1 MLQKTLLM
9 SIKKSRKEIKKMQ
22 KKKVMAILLSTAIA
36 ASTFIGCGTDKAKD
50 YKDTDTVMFIDKDN
64 KIDYATA
71 CTYTRMMQAET
82 YSYMQSM
89 LQRFNSSATDVDMW
103 SQSLE
108 DTDEDSK
115 KYKTY
120 GEQFKGNILD
130 ALASLLQDKFYDSKE
145 YEYKTYGEQ
154 FKGNIL
160 DALASL
166 LLDKLYGS
174 KEYEVTFTD
183 DDKKECES
191 VADEFI
197 EKMSKDDLKA
207 MHASK
212 KTMMNVLEL
221 MTYET
226 RVKNAIESDV
236 DTKVSDDEA
245 GQSTF
250 SYVEIKKKD
259 AKKKE
264 KKIKSLIKKVEA
276 GTDISTAA
284 SDAGFTAQSVT
295 FTTADPE
302 YDEYGKEMLK
312 KVSKMKDGEC
322 DSYKDAKG
330 NTIILYMQS
339 VNDQSATETK
349 KDDIISDRKDKA
361 YEDKLDEWKDKKK
374 VTINKDAWNSI
385 KTDKNEV
392 FQRMETEENSSDSD
406 GSTGTTVA
414 NSNDS
419 DTSVSVSSSDT
430 DSEDPNK
437 SNSGDSGNTQKKDS
451 NNNSTDTKDTKTE
464 EEK

>member
-1 MLQKTLLM
+1 
-9 SIKKSRKEIKKMQ
+9 MQ
-22 KKKVMAILLSTAIA
+22 KKKVMAILLSTVIA
-36 ASTFIGCGTDKAKD
+36 ASTFTGCGTGKTKD
-50 YKDTDTVMFIDKDN
+50 YKDADTVMFIDKDN

-71 CTYTRMMQAET
+71 CTYTRIMQAET

-89 LQRFNSSATDVDMW
+89 LQQLSSSDTASVTDVDMW

-120 GEQFKGNILD
+120 GEQFKGNTLD
-130 ALASLLQDKFYDSKE
+130 SLE
-145 YEYKTYGEQ
+145 
-154 FKGNIL
+154 
-160 DALASL
+160 SL

-174 KEYEVTFTD
+174 KEYDVTFTD
-183 DDKKECES
+183 DDKKGCES
-191 VADEFI
+191 VADEFV

-212 KTMMNVLEL
+212 KTMINVLEL
-221 MTYET
+221 MTYEA
-226 RVKNAIESDV
+226 RVKDAIESDV
-236 DTKVSDDEA
+236 DTEVSDDEA

-339 VNDQSATETK
+339 VNDESATETK

-374 VTINKDAWNSI
+374 VTVNKDAWNSI
-385 KTDKNEV
+385 KTDKNEI

-406 GSTGTTVA
+406 DSTGTTVA
-414 NSNDS
+414 NSDDS
-419 DTSVSVSSSDT
+419 DTSVSVSSSDADNK
-430 DSEDPNK
+430 DSDKSDE
-437 SNSGDSGNTQKKDS
+437 SNSGDSDNAQKNDS
-451 NNNSTDTKDTKTE
+451 NDNSTDTKDTKTE
-464 EEK
+464 EGK

>member
-89 LQRFNSSATDVDMW
+89 LRRFNSSAVDVDMW

-120 GEQFKGNILD
+120 GEQFKGNTLD
-130 ALASLLQDKFYDSKE
+130 SLK
-145 YEYKTYGEQ
+145 
-154 FKGNIL
+154 
-160 DALASL
+160 SL

-406 GSTGTTVA
+406 DSTGTTVA

-451 NNNSTDTKDTKTE
+451 NNNSTDTKDTKTTKTE

>member
-1 MLQKTLLM
+1 
-9 SIKKSRKEIKKMQ
+9 MQ

-36 ASTFIGCGTDKAKD
+36 ASTFIGCGADKAKD
-50 YKDTDTVMFIDKDN
+50 YKDADTVMFIDKDN

-89 LQRFNSSATDVDMW
+89 LQRFNSSAVDVNMW

-120 GEQFKGNILD
+120 GEQFKGNTLD
-130 ALASLLQDKFYDSKE
+130 SLK
-145 YEYKTYGEQ
+145 
-154 FKGNIL
+154 
-160 DALASL
+160 SL

-276 GTDISTAA
+276 GTDISAAA

-312 KVSKMKDGEC
+312 KVSKMKDGAC

-406 GSTGTTVA
+406 DSTGTTVA
-414 NSNDS
+414 NSDDS

-437 SNSGDSGNTQKKDS
+437 SNSGDSDNTQKKDS
-451 NNNSTDTKDTKTE
+451 NNNSTDTKTKTE

>member
-1 MLQKTLLM
+1 
-9 SIKKSRKEIKKMQ
+9 MQ

-36 ASTFIGCGTDKAKD
+36 ASTFIGCGADKAKD
-50 YKDTDTVMFIDKDN
+50 YKDADTVMFIDKDN

-89 LQRFNSSATDVDMW
+89 LQRFNSSAVDVDMW

-120 GEQFKGNILD
+120 GEQFKGNTLD
-130 ALASLLQDKFYDSKE
+130 SLK
-145 YEYKTYGEQ
+145 
-154 FKGNIL
+154 
-160 DALASL
+160 SL

-226 RVKNAIESDV
+226 RVKNAIDSDV

-276 GTDISTAA
+276 GTDISAAA

-406 GSTGTTVA
+406 DSTGTTVA
-414 NSNDS
+414 NSDDS

-451 NNNSTDTKDTKTE
+451 NNNSTDTKDTKTTKTE

>member
-1 MLQKTLLM
+1 
-9 SIKKSRKEIKKMQ
+9 MQ

-89 LQRFNSSATDVDMW
+89 LRRFNSSAVDVDMW

-120 GEQFKGNILD
+120 GEQFKGNTLD
-130 ALASLLQDKFYDSKE
+130 SLK
-145 YEYKTYGEQ
+145 
-154 FKGNIL
+154 
-160 DALASL
+160 SL

-406 GSTGTTVA
+406 DSTGTTVA
-414 NSNDS
+414 NSDDS

-451 NNNSTDTKDTKTE
+451 NNNSTDTKDTKTTKTE

>member
-1 MLQKTLLM
+1 
-9 SIKKSRKEIKKMQ
+9 MQ

-36 ASTFIGCGTDKAKD
+36 ASTFIGCGADKAKD
-50 YKDTDTVMFIDKDN
+50 YKDADTVMFIDKDN

-89 LQRFNSSATDVDMW
+89 LQRFNSSAVDVDMW

-120 GEQFKGNILD
+120 GEQFKGNTLD
-130 ALASLLQDKFYDSKE
+130 SLK
-145 YEYKTYGEQ
+145 
-154 FKGNIL
+154 
-160 DALASL
+160 SL

-276 GTDISTAA
+276 GTDISAAA

-392 FQRMETEENSSDSD
+392 FQRMEAEENSSDSD
-406 GSTGTTVA
+406 DSTGTTVA
-414 NSNDS
+414 NSDDS

-451 NNNSTDTKDTKTE
+451 NNNSTDTKDTKTTKTE

>member
-1 MLQKTLLM
+1 
-9 SIKKSRKEIKKMQ
+9 MQ

-36 ASTFIGCGTDKAKD
+36 ASTFIGCGADKTKD

-89 LQRFNSSATDVDMW
+89 LQRFNSSAADVDMW

-120 GEQFKGNILD
+120 GKQFKGNILD
-130 ALASLLQDKFYDSKE
+130 ALASLLQDKLYDSKE

-406 GSTGTTVA
+406 DSTGTTVA
-414 NSNDS
+414 NSDDS

-437 SNSGDSGNTQKKDS
+437 SNSGDSDNTQKKDS
-451 NNNSTDTKDTKTE
+451 NNNSTDTKTKTE

>member
-1 MLQKTLLM
+1 
-9 SIKKSRKEIKKMQ
+9 MQ

-89 LQRFNSSATDVDMW
+89 LRRFNSSAVDVDMW

-120 GEQFKGNILD
+120 GEQFKGNTLD
-130 ALASLLQDKFYDSKE
+130 SLK
-145 YEYKTYGEQ
+145 
-154 FKGNIL
+154 
-160 DALASL
+160 SL

-312 KVSKMKDGEC
+312 KASKMKDGEC

-406 GSTGTTVA
+406 DSTGTTVV

-451 NNNSTDTKDTKTE
+451 NNNSTDTKTKTE

>member
-1 MLQKTLLM
+1 
-9 SIKKSRKEIKKMQ
+9 MQ

-36 ASTFIGCGTDKAKD
+36 ASTFIGCGADKVKD

-89 LQRFNSSATDVDMW
+89 LQRFNSSAADVDMW

-120 GEQFKGNILD
+120 GEQFKGNTLD
-130 ALASLLQDKFYDSKE
+130 SLK
-145 YEYKTYGEQ
+145 
-154 FKGNIL
+154 
-160 DALASL
+160 SL

-183 DDKKECES
+183 DDKKKCES

-284 SDAGFTAQSVT
+284 SNAGFTAQSVT

-312 KVSKMKDGEC
+312 RVSKMKDGEC

-330 NTIILYMQS
+330 NTIILYMQN
-339 VNDQSATETK
+339 VNDESATETK

-361 YEDKLDEWKDKKK
+361 YDDKLDEWKDKKK
-374 VTINKDAWNSI
+374 ITVNKDAWNSI

-392 FQRMETEENSSDSD
+392 FQRMETEENSNDSSDSSD
-406 GSTGTTVA
+406 GTTVV
-414 NSNDS
+414 SNDDS
-419 DTSVSVSSSDT
+419 DASVSVSTSDADEDSSDNT
-430 DSEDPNK
+430 SDGSETTEEDFNADSD
-437 SNSGDSGNTQKKDS
+437 
-451 NNNSTDTKDTKTE
+451 STDTNNTKTE

>member
-1 MLQKTLLM
+1 MFQKILLM

-22 KKKVMAILLSTAIA
+22 KKKVMAILLSAAIA

-89 LQRFNSSATDVDMW
+89 LQRFNSSAADVDMW

-130 ALASLLQDKFYDSKE
+130 ALASLLQDKLYDSKE

-406 GSTGTTVA
+406 DSTGTTVA
-414 NSNDS
+414 NSDDS

-437 SNSGDSGNTQKKDS
+437 SNSGDSDNTQKKDS
-451 NNNSTDTKDTKTE
+451 NNNSTDTKTKTE

>member
-1 MLQKTLLM
+1 
-9 SIKKSRKEIKKMQ
+9 MQ

-36 ASTFIGCGTDKAKD
+36 ASTFIGCGADKVKD

-71 CTYTRMMQAET
+71 CAYTRMMQAET

-89 LQRFNSSATDVDMW
+89 LQRFNSSAVDVDMW

-120 GEQFKGNILD
+120 GEQFKGNALD
-130 ALASLLQDKFYDSKE
+130 SLK
-145 YEYKTYGEQ
+145 
-154 FKGNIL
+154 
-160 DALASL
+160 SL

-174 KEYEVTFTD
+174 KEYEITFTD

-276 GTDISTAA
+276 GTDISAAA

-406 GSTGTTVA
+406 DSTGTTVA
-414 NSNDS
+414 NSDDS

-451 NNNSTDTKDTKTE
+451 NNNSTDTKDTKTTKTE

>member
-1 MLQKTLLM
+1 
-9 SIKKSRKEIKKMQ
+9 MQ

-36 ASTFIGCGTDKAKD
+36 ASTFIGCGADKAKD
-50 YKDTDTVMFIDKDN
+50 YKDADTVMFIDKDN

-89 LQRFNSSATDVDMW
+89 LQRFNSSAVDVDMW

-120 GEQFKGNILD
+120 GEQFKGNTLD
-130 ALASLLQDKFYDSKE
+130 SLE
-145 YEYKTYGEQ
+145 
-154 FKGNIL
+154 
-160 DALASL
+160 SL

-259 AKKKE
+259 AKKKD

-284 SDAGFTAQSVT
+284 SDAGFTAQSVA

-406 GSTGTTVA
+406 DSTGTTVA

-451 NNNSTDTKDTKTE
+451 NNNSTDTKDTKTTKTE

>member
-1 MLQKTLLM
+1 
-9 SIKKSRKEIKKMQ
+9 MQ
-22 KKKVMAILLSTAIA
+22 KKKVMAILLSTAIV
-36 ASTFIGCGTDKAKD
+36 ASTFIGCGADKTKD

-89 LQRFNSSATDVDMW
+89 LQRFNSSAADVDMW

-115 KYKTY
+115 K
-120 GEQFKGNILD
+120 
-130 ALASLLQDKFYDSKE
+130 
-145 YEYKTYGEQ
+145 YKTYGEQ

-406 GSTGTTVA
+406 DSTGTTVA
-414 NSNDS
+414 NSDDS

-437 SNSGDSGNTQKKDS
+437 SNSGDSDNTQKKDS
-451 NNNSTDTKDTKTE
+451 NNNSTDTKTKTE

>member
-1 MLQKTLLM
+1 
-9 SIKKSRKEIKKMQ
+9 MQ
-22 KKKVMAILLSTAIA
+22 KKKVMAVLLSAAIA
-36 ASTFIGCGTDKAKD
+36 ASVFTGCGTDKTKD
-50 YKDTDTVMFIDKDN
+50 YKNTDTVMFIDKNN

-89 LQRFNSSATDVDMW
+89 LQRFNSSAADVDMW

-120 GEQFKGNILD
+120 GEQFKGNTLD
-130 ALASLLQDKFYDSKE
+130 SLK
-145 YEYKTYGEQ
+145 
-154 FKGNIL
+154 
-160 DALASL
+160 SL

-183 DDKKECES
+183 DDKKKCES

-284 SDAGFTAQSVT
+284 SNAGFTVQSVT

-312 KVSKMKDGEC
+312 RVSKMKDGEC

-330 NTIILYMQS
+330 NTIILYMQN
-339 VNDQSATETK
+339 VNDESATETK

-361 YEDKLDEWKDKKK
+361 YDDKLDEWKDKKK
-374 VTINKDAWNSI
+374 ITVNKDAWNSI

-392 FQRMETEENSSDSD
+392 FQRMETEENSNDSSDSSD
-406 GSTGTTVA
+406 GTTVV
-414 NSNDS
+414 SNDDS
-419 DTSVSVSSSDT
+419 DTSVSVSTSDADEDSSDNT
-430 DSEDPNK
+430 SDGSETTEEDFNADSD
-437 SNSGDSGNTQKKDS
+437 
-451 NNNSTDTKDTKTE
+451 STDTNNTKTE

>member
-1 MLQKTLLM
+1 
-9 SIKKSRKEIKKMQ
+9 MQ

-36 ASTFIGCGTDKAKD
+36 ASTFIGCGADKVKD

-89 LQRFNSSATDVDMW
+89 LQRFNSSAADVDMW

-120 GEQFKGNILD
+120 GEQFKGNTLD
-130 ALASLLQDKFYDSKE
+130 SLK
-145 YEYKTYGEQ
+145 
-154 FKGNIL
+154 
-160 DALASL
+160 SL

-183 DDKKECES
+183 DDKKKCES

-284 SDAGFTAQSVT
+284 SNAGFTAQSVT

-302 YDEYGKEMLK
+302 YDEYGKETLK
-312 KVSKMKDGEC
+312 RVSKMKDGEC

-330 NTIILYMQS
+330 NTIILYMQN
-339 VNDQSATETK
+339 VNDESATETK

-361 YEDKLDEWKDKKK
+361 YDDKLDEWKDKKK
-374 VTINKDAWNSI
+374 ITVNKDAWNSI

-392 FQRMETEENSSDSD
+392 FQRMETEENSNDSSDSSD
-406 GSTGTTVA
+406 GTTVV
-414 NSNDS
+414 SNDDS
-419 DTSVSVSSSDT
+419 DASVSVSTSDADEDSSDNT
-430 DSEDPNK
+430 SDGSETTEEDFNADSD
-437 SNSGDSGNTQKKDS
+437 
-451 NNNSTDTKDTKTE
+451 STDTNNTKTE

>member
-1 MLQKTLLM
+1 
-9 SIKKSRKEIKKMQ
+9 MQ

-36 ASTFIGCGTDKAKD
+36 ASTFIGCGADKTKD

-89 LQRFNSSATDVDMW
+89 LQRFNSSAADVDMW

-130 ALASLLQDKFYDSKE
+130 ALASLLQDKLYDSKE
-145 YEYKTYGEQ
+145 YEYKTYEEQ

-406 GSTGTTVA
+406 DSTGTTVA
-414 NSNDS
+414 NSDDS

-437 SNSGDSGNTQKKDS
+437 SNSGDSDNTQKKDS
-451 NNNSTDTKDTKTE
+451 NNNSTDTKTKTE

>member
-1 MLQKTLLM
+1 
-9 SIKKSRKEIKKMQ
+9 MQ

-36 ASTFIGCGTDKAKD
+36 ASTFIGCGADKTKD

-89 LQRFNSSATDVDMW
+89 LQRFNSSAADVDMW

-130 ALASLLQDKFYDSKE
+130 ALASLLQDKLYDSKE

-406 GSTGTTVA
+406 DSTGTTVA
-414 NSNDS
+414 NSDDS

-437 SNSGDSGNTQKKDS
+437 SNSGDSDNTQKKDS
-451 NNNSTDTKDTKTE
+451 NNNITDTKTKTE

>member
-1 MLQKTLLM
+1 
-9 SIKKSRKEIKKMQ
+9 MQ

-89 LQRFNSSATDVDMW
+89 LQRFNSSAVDVDMW

-120 GEQFKGNILD
+120 GEQFKGNTLD
-130 ALASLLQDKFYDSKE
+130 SLK
-145 YEYKTYGEQ
+145 
-154 FKGNIL
+154 
-160 DALASL
+160 SL

-221 MTYET
+221 MTYEA

-406 GSTGTTVA
+406 DSTGTTVA

-451 NNNSTDTKDTKTE
+451 NNNSTDTKDTKTTKTE

>member
-1 MLQKTLLM
+1 MFQKILLM

-22 KKKVMAILLSTAIA
+22 KKKVMAILLSAAIA

-89 LQRFNSSATDVDMW
+89 LQRFNSSAVDVDMW

-120 GEQFKGNILD
+120 GEQFKGNTLD
-130 ALASLLQDKFYDSKE
+130 SLK
-145 YEYKTYGEQ
+145 
-154 FKGNIL
+154 
-160 DALASL
+160 SL

-276 GTDISTAA
+276 GTDISAAA

-406 GSTGTTVA
+406 DSTGTTVA
-414 NSNDS
+414 NSDDS

-437 SNSGDSGNTQKKDS
+437 SNSGDSDNTQKKDS
-451 NNNSTDTKDTKTE
+451 NNNSTDTKTKTE

>member
-1 MLQKTLLM
+1 
-9 SIKKSRKEIKKMQ
+9 MQ

-64 KIDYATA
+64 KIDYATT

-89 LQRFNSSATDVDMW
+89 LQRFNSSAVDVDMW
-103 SQSLE
+103 SQALE

-120 GEQFKGNILD
+120 GEQFKGNTLD
-130 ALASLLQDKFYDSKE
+130 SLE
-145 YEYKTYGEQ
+145 
-154 FKGNIL
+154 
-160 DALASL
+160 SL

-259 AKKKE
+259 AKKKD

-284 SDAGFTAQSVT
+284 SNAGFIAQSVT

-406 GSTGTTVA
+406 DSTGTTVA
-414 NSNDS
+414 NSDDS

-430 DSEDPNK
+430 DSEDPDK
-437 SNSGDSGNTQKKDS
+437 SNSSDSGNTQKNDS

>member
-1 MLQKTLLM
+1 MFQKILLM
-9 SIKKSRKEIKKMQ
+9 STKKSRKEIKKMQ

-36 ASTFIGCGTDKAKD
+36 ASTFIGCGTDKAND
-50 YKDTDTVMFIDKDN
+50 YKDADTVMFIDKDN

-89 LQRFNSSATDVDMW
+89 LQRFNSSAVDVDMW

-120 GEQFKGNILD
+120 GEQFKGNTLD
-130 ALASLLQDKFYDSKE
+130 SLK
-145 YEYKTYGEQ
+145 
-154 FKGNIL
+154 
-160 DALASL
+160 SL

-339 VNDQSATETK
+339 VNDQSATEAK

-406 GSTGTTVA
+406 DSTGTTVA
-414 NSNDS
+414 NSDDS

-430 DSEDPNK
+430 DSENPNK

-451 NNNSTDTKDTKTE
+451 NNNSTDIKDTKTE

>member
-1 MLQKTLLM
+1 
-9 SIKKSRKEIKKMQ
+9 MQ

-36 ASTFIGCGTDKAKD
+36 ASTFIGCGADKVKD

-71 CTYTRMMQAET
+71 CAYTRMMQAET

-89 LQRFNSSATDVDMW
+89 LQRFNSSAVDVDMW

-120 GEQFKGNILD
+120 GEQFKGNTLD
-130 ALASLLQDKFYDSKE
+130 SLK
-145 YEYKTYGEQ
+145 
-154 FKGNIL
+154 
-160 DALASL
+160 SL

-174 KEYEVTFTD
+174 KEYEITFTD
-183 DDKKECES
+183 NDKKECES

-276 GTDISTAA
+276 GTDISAAA

-406 GSTGTTVA
+406 DSTGTTVA
-414 NSNDS
+414 NSDDS

-437 SNSGDSGNTQKKDS
+437 SNSGDSDNTQKKDS
-451 NNNSTDTKDTKTE
+451 NNNSTDTKTKTE

>member
-1 MLQKTLLM
+1 
-9 SIKKSRKEIKKMQ
+9 MQ

-36 ASTFIGCGTDKAKD
+36 ASTFIGCGADKAKD
-50 YKDTDTVMFIDKDN
+50 YKDADTVMFIDKDN

-89 LQRFNSSATDVDMW
+89 LQRFNSSAVDVDMW

-120 GEQFKGNILD
+120 GEQFKGNTLD
-130 ALASLLQDKFYDSKE
+130 SLK
-145 YEYKTYGEQ
+145 
-154 FKGNIL
+154 
-160 DALASL
+160 SL

-406 GSTGTTVA
+406 DSTGTTVA
-414 NSNDS
+414 NSDDS

>member
-1 MLQKTLLM
+1 
-9 SIKKSRKEIKKMQ
+9 MQ

-50 YKDTDTVMFIDKDN
+50 YKDADTVMFIDKDN

-89 LQRFNSSATDVDMW
+89 LQRFNSSAVDVDMW

-120 GEQFKGNILD
+120 GEQFKGNTLD
-130 ALASLLQDKFYDSKE
+130 SLK
-145 YEYKTYGEQ
+145 
-154 FKGNIL
+154 
-160 DALASL
+160 SL

-276 GTDISTAA
+276 GTDISAAA

-406 GSTGTTVA
+406 DSTGTTVA

-451 NNNSTDTKDTKTE
+451 NNNSTDTKDTKTTKTE

>member
-1 MLQKTLLM
+1 MFQKILLM

-36 ASTFIGCGTDKAKD
+36 ASTFIGCGADKVKD

-71 CTYTRMMQAET
+71 CAYTRMMQAET

-89 LQRFNSSATDVDMW
+89 LQRFNSSAVDVDMW

-120 GEQFKGNILD
+120 GEQFKGNTLD
-130 ALASLLQDKFYDSKE
+130 SLK
-145 YEYKTYGEQ
+145 
-154 FKGNIL
+154 
-160 DALASL
+160 SL

-174 KEYEVTFTD
+174 KEYEITFTD
-183 DDKKECES
+183 NDKKECES

-276 GTDISTAA
+276 GTDISAAA

-406 GSTGTTVA
+406 DSTGTTVA
-414 NSNDS
+414 NSDDS

-437 SNSGDSGNTQKKDS
+437 SNSGDSDNTQKKDS
-451 NNNSTDTKDTKTE
+451 NNNSTDTKTKTE

>member
-1 MLQKTLLM
+1 
-9 SIKKSRKEIKKMQ
+9 MQ
-22 KKKVMAILLSTAIA
+22 KKKVMAVLLSAAIA
-36 ASTFIGCGTDKAKD
+36 ASVFTGCGTDKTKD
-50 YKDTDTVMFIDKDN
+50 YKNTDTVMFIDKNN

-89 LQRFNSSATDVDMW
+89 LQRFNSSAADVDMW

-120 GEQFKGNILD
+120 GEQFKGNTLD
-130 ALASLLQDKFYDSKE
+130 SLK
-145 YEYKTYGEQ
+145 
-154 FKGNIL
+154 
-160 DALASL
+160 SL

-183 DDKKECES
+183 DDKKKCES

-221 MTYET
+221 MTYEA
-226 RVKNAIESDV
+226 RVKDAIESGV
-236 DTKVSDDEA
+236 DTEVSDDEA

-264 KKIKSLIKKVEA
+264 KEIKSLIKEVKA

-284 SDAGFTAQSVT
+284 SDAGFTVQSVT

-312 KVSKMKDGEC
+312 RVSKMKDGEC

-330 NTIILYMQS
+330 NTIILYMQN
-339 VNDQSATETK
+339 VNDESATETK

-361 YEDKLDEWKDKKK
+361 YDDKLDEWKDKKK
-374 VTINKDAWNSI
+374 ITVNKDAWNSI

-392 FQRMETEENSSDSD
+392 FQRMETEENSNDSSDSSD
-406 GSTGTTVA
+406 GTTVV
-414 NSNDS
+414 SNDDS
-419 DTSVSVSSSDT
+419 DTSVSVSTSDADEDSSDNT
-430 DSEDPNK
+430 SDGSETTEEDFNADSD
-437 SNSGDSGNTQKKDS
+437 
-451 NNNSTDTKDTKTE
+451 STDTNNTKTE

>member
-1 MLQKTLLM
+1 
-9 SIKKSRKEIKKMQ
+9 MQ

-89 LQRFNSSATDVDMW
+89 LQRFNSSAVDVDMW

-120 GEQFKGNILD
+120 GEQFKGNTLD
-130 ALASLLQDKFYDSKE
+130 SLE
-145 YEYKTYGEQ
+145 
-154 FKGNIL
+154 
-160 DALASL
+160 SL

-259 AKKKE
+259 AKKKD

-406 GSTGTTVA
+406 DSAGTTVA
-414 NSNDS
+414 NSDDS

-430 DSEDPNK
+430 DSEDPDK
-437 SNSGDSGNTQKKDS
+437 SNSSDSGNTQKNDS

>member
-1 MLQKTLLM
+1 
-9 SIKKSRKEIKKMQ
+9 MQ

-36 ASTFIGCGTDKAKD
+36 ASTFIGCGADKAKD
-50 YKDTDTVMFIDKDN
+50 YKDADTVMFIDKDN

-89 LQRFNSSATDVDMW
+89 LQRFNSSAVDVDMW

-120 GEQFKGNILD
+120 GEQFKGNTLD
-130 ALASLLQDKFYDSKE
+130 SLK
-145 YEYKTYGEQ
+145 
-154 FKGNIL
+154 
-160 DALASL
+160 SL

-276 GTDISTAA
+276 GTDISAAA

-392 FQRMETEENSSDSD
+392 LQRMETEENSSDSD
-406 GSTGTTVA
+406 DSTGTTVA
-414 NSNDS
+414 NSDDS

-451 NNNSTDTKDTKTE
+451 NNNSTDTKDTKTTKTE

>member
-1 MLQKTLLM
+1 
-9 SIKKSRKEIKKMQ
+9 MQ
-22 KKKVMAILLSTAIA
+22 KKKVMAILLSAAIA

-89 LQRFNSSATDVDMW
+89 LQRFNSSAVDVDMW

-120 GEQFKGNILD
+120 GEQFKGNTLD
-130 ALASLLQDKFYDSKE
+130 SLK
-145 YEYKTYGEQ
+145 
-154 FKGNIL
+154 
-160 DALASL
+160 SL

-276 GTDISTAA
+276 GTDISAAA

-406 GSTGTTVA
+406 DSTGTTVA
-414 NSNDS
+414 NSDDS

-437 SNSGDSGNTQKKDS
+437 SNSGDSDNTQKKDS
-451 NNNSTDTKDTKTE
+451 NNNSTDTKTKTE

>member
-1 MLQKTLLM
+1 
-9 SIKKSRKEIKKMQ
+9 MQ

-36 ASTFIGCGTDKAKD
+36 ASTFIGCGADKTKD

-89 LQRFNSSATDVDMW
+89 LQRFNSSAADVDMW

-130 ALASLLQDKFYDSKE
+130 ALASLLQDKLYDSKE

-406 GSTGTTVA
+406 DSTGTTVA
-414 NSNDS
+414 NSDDS

-437 SNSGDSGNTQKKDS
+437 SNSGDSDNTQKKDS
-451 NNNSTDTKDTKTE
+451 NNNSTDTKTKTE

>member
-1 MLQKTLLM
+1 
-9 SIKKSRKEIKKMQ
+9 MQ
-22 KKKVMAILLSTAIA
+22 KKKVMAVLLSAAIA
-36 ASTFIGCGTDKAKD
+36 ASVFTGCGTDKTKD
-50 YKDTDTVMFIDKDN
+50 YKNTDTVMFIDKNN
-64 KIDYATA
+64 KIDYATT

-89 LQRFNSSATDVDMW
+89 LQRFNSSAADVDMW

-120 GEQFKGNILD
+120 GEQFKGNTLD
-130 ALASLLQDKFYDSKE
+130 SLK
-145 YEYKTYGEQ
+145 
-154 FKGNIL
+154 
-160 DALASL
+160 SL

-183 DDKKECES
+183 DDKKKCES

-284 SDAGFTAQSVT
+284 SNAGFTAQSVT

-392 FQRMETEENSSDSD
+392 FQQMETEEDSSDSD
-406 GSTGTTVA
+406 DSTGTTVV
-414 NSNDS
+414 NSDDS

-430 DSEDPNK
+430 DSEDHDK
-437 SNSGDSGNTQKKDS
+437 SNSGDSDNTQKKDS
-451 NNNSTDTKDTKTE
+451 NNSSTDTKDTKTE
-464 EEK
+464 EGK

>member
-1 MLQKTLLM
+1 MFQKILLM
-9 SIKKSRKEIKKMQ
+9 STKKGRKEIKKMQ

-89 LQRFNSSATDVDMW
+89 LQRFNSSAVDVDMW

-120 GEQFKGNILD
+120 GEQFKGNTLD
-130 ALASLLQDKFYDSKE
+130 SLK
-145 YEYKTYGEQ
+145 
-154 FKGNIL
+154 
-160 DALASL
+160 SL

-276 GTDISTAA
+276 GTDISAAA

-406 GSTGTTVA
+406 DSTGTTVA

-451 NNNSTDTKDTKTE
+451 NNNSTDTKDTKTTKTE
-464 EEK
+464 EEQ

>member
-1 MLQKTLLM
+1 
-9 SIKKSRKEIKKMQ
+9 MQ
-22 KKKVMAILLSTAIA
+22 KKKVMAVLLSAAIA
-36 ASTFIGCGTDKAKD
+36 ASVFTGCGTDKTKD
-50 YKDTDTVMFIDKDN
+50 YKNTDTVMFIDKNN

-89 LQRFNSSATDVDMW
+89 LQRFNSSAADVDMW

-120 GEQFKGNILD
+120 GEQFKGNTLD
-130 ALASLLQDKFYDSKE
+130 SLK
-145 YEYKTYGEQ
+145 
-154 FKGNIL
+154 
-160 DALASL
+160 SL

-183 DDKKECES
+183 DDKKKCES

-276 GTDISTAA
+276 DTDINTAA
-284 SDAGFTAQSVT
+284 SDAGFTVQSVT

-312 KVSKMKDGEC
+312 RVSKMKDGEC

-330 NTIILYMQS
+330 NTIILYMQN
-339 VNDQSATETK
+339 VNDESATETK

-361 YEDKLDEWKDKKK
+361 YDDKLDEWKDKKK
-374 VTINKDAWNSI
+374 ITVNKDAWNSI

-392 FQRMETEENSSDSD
+392 FQRMETEENSNDSSDSSD
-406 GSTGTTVA
+406 GTTVV
-414 NSNDS
+414 SNDDS
-419 DTSVSVSSSDT
+419 DTSVSVSTSDADEDSSDST
-430 DSEDPNK
+430 SDGSETTEEDFNADSD
-437 SNSGDSGNTQKKDS
+437 
-451 NNNSTDTKDTKTE
+451 STDTDNTKTE

>member
-89 LQRFNSSATDVDMW
+89 LQRFNSSAADVDMW

-115 KYKTY
+115 K
-120 GEQFKGNILD
+120 
-130 ALASLLQDKFYDSKE
+130 
-145 YEYKTYGEQ
+145 YKTYGEQ

-221 MTYET
+221 M

>member
-1 MLQKTLLM
+1 
-9 SIKKSRKEIKKMQ
+9 MQ

-89 LQRFNSSATDVDMW
+89 LQRFNSSAADVDMW

-115 KYKTY
+115 K
-120 GEQFKGNILD
+120 
-130 ALASLLQDKFYDSKE
+130 
-145 YEYKTYGEQ
+145 YKTYGEQ

-406 GSTGTTVA
+406 DSTGTTVA

-451 NNNSTDTKDTKTE
+451 NNNSTDTKDTKTTKTE

>member
-1 MLQKTLLM
+1 
-9 SIKKSRKEIKKMQ
+9 MQ

-89 LQRFNSSATDVDMW
+89 LQRFNSSAVDVDMW

-120 GEQFKGNILD
+120 GEQFKGNTLD
-130 ALASLLQDKFYDSKE
+130 SLE
-145 YEYKTYGEQ
+145 
-154 FKGNIL
+154 
-160 DALASL
+160 SL

-226 RVKNAIESDV
+226 RVKNAIEADV

-245 GQSTF
+245 DQSTF

-259 AKKKE
+259 AKKKD
-264 KKIKSLIKKVEA
+264 KRIKSLIKKVEA

-312 KVSKMKDGEC
+312 KASKMKDGEC
-322 DSYKDAKG
+322 NSYKDAKG

-374 VTINKDAWNSI
+374 VTINKNAWNSI

-406 GSTGTTVA
+406 DSAGTTVA
-414 NSNDS
+414 NSDDS

-430 DSEDPNK
+430 DSEDPDK
-437 SNSGDSGNTQKKDS
+437 SNSSDSGNTQKNDS

>member
-89 LQRFNSSATDVDMW
+89 LRRFNSSAVDVDMW

-120 GEQFKGNILD
+120 GEQFKGNTLD
-130 ALASLLQDKFYDSKE
+130 SLK
-145 YEYKTYGEQ
+145 
-154 FKGNIL
+154 
-160 DALASL
+160 SL

>member
-1 MLQKTLLM
+1 
-9 SIKKSRKEIKKMQ
+9 MQ

-36 ASTFIGCGTDKAKD
+36 ASTFIGCGADKVKD

-89 LQRFNSSATDVDMW
+89 LQRFNSSAADVDMW

-120 GEQFKGNILD
+120 GEQFKGNTLD
-130 ALASLLQDKFYDSKE
+130 SLK
-145 YEYKTYGEQ
+145 
-154 FKGNIL
+154 
-160 DALASL
+160 SL

-183 DDKKECES
+183 DDKKKCES

-250 SYVEIKKKD
+250 SYVELKKKD

-284 SDAGFTAQSVT
+284 SNAGFTAQSVT

-312 KVSKMKDGEC
+312 RVSKMKDGEC

-330 NTIILYMQS
+330 NTIILYMQN
-339 VNDQSATETK
+339 VNDESATETK

-361 YEDKLDEWKDKKK
+361 YDDKLDEWKDKKK
-374 VTINKDAWNSI
+374 ITVNKDAWNSI

-392 FQRMETEENSSDSD
+392 FQRMETEENSNDSSDSSD
-406 GSTGTTVA
+406 GTTVV
-414 NSNDS
+414 SNDDS
-419 DTSVSVSSSDT
+419 DASVSVSTSDADEDSSDNT
-430 DSEDPNK
+430 SDGSETTEEDFNADSD
-437 SNSGDSGNTQKKDS
+437 
-451 NNNSTDTKDTKTE
+451 STDTNNTKTE